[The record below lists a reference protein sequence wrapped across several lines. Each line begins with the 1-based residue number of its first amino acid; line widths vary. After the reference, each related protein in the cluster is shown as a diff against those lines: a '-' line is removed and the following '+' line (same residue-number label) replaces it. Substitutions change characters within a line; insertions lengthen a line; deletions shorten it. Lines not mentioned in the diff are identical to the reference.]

1 MRARAEKRREP
12 TDAASTHGW
21 PGFRCGS
28 RLSPERA
35 VVAADREYARLG
47 LLGGLGNDER
57 GLLDDEAS
65 CQVERHRLAGQDLKA
80 PERHGLAGRREA
92 ERGCVAVA
100 SSRKKTCAAGTPP
113 TRHDFS
119 WF

>member
-47 LLGGLGNDER
+47 LLGGLGNDKR

-80 PERHGLAGRREA
+80 PERHGLAGRRGVDT
-92 ERGCVAVA
+92 RLLDVA
-100 SSRKKTCAAGTPP
+100 SSGR
-113 TRHDFS
+113 
-119 WF
+119 